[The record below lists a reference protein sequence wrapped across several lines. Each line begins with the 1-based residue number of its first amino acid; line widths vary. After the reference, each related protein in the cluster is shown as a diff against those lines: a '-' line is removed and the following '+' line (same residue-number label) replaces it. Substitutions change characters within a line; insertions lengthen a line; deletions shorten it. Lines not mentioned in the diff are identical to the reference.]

1 MSFTSEI
8 LLLFYSLLIFID
20 CFFQFYLTLLRIL
33 RGTFTTSVSGLSKE
47 QMKAKRKFL
56 PYSQLAAS
64 AASSEEGEPV
74 LRYHMFPF
82 LLLCRI

>member
-1 MSFTSEI
+1 M
-8 LLLFYSLLIFID
+8 
-20 CFFQFYLTLLRIL
+20 Q
-33 RGTFTTSVSGLSKE
+33 
-47 QMKAKRKFL
+47 AKRKFL